1 MLGASTRWLP
11 ERTAVRRVF
20 PGLVGETLQKV
31 GKRIGK
37 YGKVRCDASIR
48 QQTRSLP
55 LAVSGF
61 VIDKVIPS
69 YRIVPS
75 CFLHQDITSSP
86 RTICHPGSIWS
97 IDLRNRSSSCSL
109 ERRKPSSTLSSI
121 RTSCSSI
128 RPSRPS
134 CSSIRP
140 SRKICSSTRT
150 TFPSCPI

>member
-1 MLGASTRWLP
+1 M
-11 ERTAVRRVF
+11 E
-20 PGLVGETLQKV
+20 
-31 GKRIGK
+31 K

-55 LAVSGF
+55 AVYGF

-140 SRKICSSTRT
+140 QSQDLLVDPHHFSQLSNLILHSSQ
-150 TFPSCPI
+150 FFHHLQF